1 MELLTGDA
9 RAMRAFAAA
18 FRKDAEAIAGRA
30 AWLARR
36 LGRMKFEGPAADE
49 LRQDMIRAR
58 IDAER
63 IAGDLREIANRLLS
77 GAARV
82 ETDLEAARAGGRR

>member
-1 MELLTGDA
+1 
-9 RAMRAFAAA
+9 MRALAATLRKDSEAAA
-18 FRKDAEAIAGRA
+18 ARA

-36 LGRMKFEGPAADE
+36 VDRMKFEGPAADE
-49 LRQDMIRAR
+49 FRQDMIRVR

-63 IAGDLREIANRLLS
+63 IAAELKEIANRLLS

-82 ETDLEAARAGGRR
+82 EDLVRTSGRAS